1 LGWSAKRAEVNGDV
15 NSTVLEGT
23 TMVGEHGETELLRRA
38 ASGDRPA
45 FDALYSLHR
54 KAVFGFAWRF
64 TRSTAAAEDITQDAF
79 LSLLTGARRFRP
91 EGGSLRNWLL
101 GIARNLALKRVR
113 KLSPETPLDSDAEA
127 SAPGPLKE
135 VLSGEIE
142 AAVKAAVGSLPLLQ
156 REALILFEY
165 EGLALAEIAAIT
177 GADLAAVKSRLHR
190 ARERLR
196 LLLAPLQN
204 TGDKR
209 EGLRE
214 DDTNE

>member
-1 LGWSAKRAEVNGDV
+1 MIVEEN
-15 NSTVLEGT
+15 
-23 TMVGEHGETELLRRA
+23 GETELLRRA
-38 ASGDRPA
+38 AGGDRTA
-45 FDALYSLHR
+45 FDELYVHHR

-79 LSLLTGARRFRP
+79 LSLLTEARRFRP
-91 EGGSLRNWLL
+91 ERGPLRNWLL
-101 GIARNLALKRVR
+101 AIARNLALKRVR

-127 SAPGPLKE
+127 SAPEPTPLAE
-135 VLSGEIE
+135 ALSGEIE

-196 LLLAPLQN
+196 LLLAPLEP
-204 TGDKR
+204 GGRKR